1 MDAKTVPLWLVLVDA
16 ICLSGSA
23 NHFGRQ
29 ACAGSSA
36 RRLQFSRGPV
46 QRSGIDW
53 AIRTKAG
60 VALAAPRFL
69 PLSEERV
76 VRGCPRL
83 AWTSGRCRRR
93 CCICSVM
100 EARQALHLCSVLD
113 RPDNCARSQCSLDD
127 GDSFRGTLSVSAF
140 GGFLVAGIWDP
151 LLVLAQDRRVDARAA
166 LGIGSCLGHRRV
178 PGPPRNPR
186 PESRLE
192 KRPTSHPAN

>member
-16 ICLSGSA
+16 IWLSGGT

-29 ACAGSSA
+29 ACAGSSTH
-36 RRLQFSRGPV
+36 RFQFSRGPV

-53 AIRTKAG
+53 AIRAKAG

-93 CCICSVM
+93 CCICSVWKR
-100 EARQALHLCSVLD
+100 ARLYTFALFWIGLTIAPALNARWMTATVFAERYLYLPSVGFSWLVSGVLFWF
-113 RPDNCARSQCSLDD
+113 RRSAGAWKHGLRVAVPAASVRVAFLATRDILHRTR
-127 GDSFRGTLSVSAF
+127 DS
-140 GGFLVAGIWDP
+140 
-151 LLVLAQDRRVDARAA
+151 
-166 LGIGSCLGHRRV
+166 
-178 PGPPRNPR
+178 
-186 PESRLE
+186 
-192 KRPTSHPAN
+192 